1 MILEDIYLDFAA
13 FADDEQD
20 VVIESDGTFL
30 LVREGRDLTGR
41 LVDTDA
47 GVFVDLDQDR
57 IPYRQFLVR
66 NLGRLD
72 VFASRVLQRK
82 GEVPSF
88 VEGPAFVYHPAV
100 PPAPTNSALE
110 ALEEECVTGSPF
122 ATRISF
128 ITADA
133 GLGKTALL
141 QQMQAKRA
149 QQFLEGRSGFVF
161 WHLDLQGRQLLRLS
175 EALMGDLG
183 DLRMYGLWMPGL
195 IRLMKQRALVLAI
208 DGFDELS
215 AEQGSNTSLGA
226 LAGLVAQ
233 LDGQGTIVAAARRTF
248 FDTEDYM
255 RRAGVVKRSTTSPCE
270 FTEITVR
277 PWRKNDAIG
286 FLRSYATDQGSALE
300 GASIYEAICSELGG
314 AADHP
319 FLTRPFLL
327 SRAARAIVEYSIPV
341 EQFVRPGE
349 SQLDSV
355 AAIVH
360 AFVERE
366 VTEKWKDRQTGEPY
380 LTLEQHMEFLGQVAE
395 EMYQNATDRLPV
407 EVVDTIASILLDTWA
422 IDVEYRQRV
431 IEMVHMHV
439 LLVRPSDGSDGYR
452 CFDHPEFRDYFV
464 AVSLT
469 ARLREAITQAAGER
483 LARFLSIAQLSDST
497 ARYVIGMMKLSR
509 ADSSRL
515 LLALDQI
522 VSSEY
527 RPTYVQLN
535 VGTLLPF
542 ALTDP
547 AGGEQLT
554 FGAKAISSSIAWEHT
569 QLTDVTLR
577 QVTFVN
583 VSLRGADWTRVTLE
597 NCLLGDLVVDAE
609 SRFEDV
615 TVRHC
620 QIDSVRFE
628 SGEDSIREFSP
639 ARIKAVLSRIGVDFR
654 EEDEPE
660 LPLDPQAELASVRAI
675 RTLLSMFHRS
685 TVVRESQIRQRFK
698 AESTWVL
705 QVLLG
710 IAVDHGVI
718 QERVWRGSGQDR
730 IWALTARLDDV
741 LAAEGGSARQDL
753 VDFWIDLRDRG

>member
-1 MILEDIYLDFAA
+1 MILEDIYLDLSA

-20 VVIESDGTFL
+20 VVVESDGTFL

-41 LVDTDA
+41 LVEADA
-47 GVFVDLDQDR
+47 GVFVELGQER
-57 IPYRQFLVR
+57 LPYRQFLVR

-72 VFASRVLQRK
+72 VFASRILQRK
-82 GEVPSF
+82 GQVPSF
-88 VEGPAFVYHPAV
+88 VEGPAVVHRPSVA
-100 PPAPTNSALE
+100 AEPTDSALA
-110 ALEEECVTGSPF
+110 ALESQCVTGSPF
-122 ATRISF
+122 ATGICF

-133 GLGKTALL
+133 GMGKTALL
-141 QQMQAKRA
+141 QQMQARRA
-149 QQFLEGRSGFVF
+149 QQFLQGRSGFVF

-195 IRLMKQRALVLAI
+195 IRLMKHRALVLAI

-277 PWRKNDAIG
+277 PWRGPDAIG
-286 FLRSYATDQGSALE
+286 FLSSYAIDQGSNLRGE
-300 GASIYEAICSELGG
+300 SIYEAIASALGG

-341 EQFVRPGE
+341 EQFIRPGD

-360 AFVERE
+360 AFIERE
-366 VTEKWKDRQTGEPY
+366 VTEKWKNRETGEPY

-407 EVVDTIASILLDTWA
+407 EVIDTIASILLDAWA
-422 IDVEYRQRV
+422 IDVEFRQRV

-439 LLVRPSDGSDGYR
+439 LLVRPSDGSDGSR
-452 CFDHPEFRDYFV
+452 SFDHPEFRDYFV

-469 ARLREAITQAAGER
+469 ARLKEAIAQGFGDR
-483 LARFLSIAQLSDST
+483 LARFLSVAQLTDST

-509 ADSSRL
+509 TDCSRL
-515 LLALDQI
+515 LSVLSQI
-522 VSSEY
+522 VNSEH

-542 ALTDP
+542 ALTDS
-547 AGGEQLT
+547 AGGERLV
-554 FGAKAISSSIAWEHT
+554 FDAKAISSSISWEHT

-577 QVTFVN
+577 QVTCVN
-583 VSLRGADWTRVTLE
+583 VSLRGARWSRVLLE
-597 NCLLGDLVVDAE
+597 CCMLGDLVVDAE
-609 SRFEDV
+609 TRFEDV
-615 TVRHC
+615 MLRDC
-620 QIDSVRFE
+620 QIDSVRLE
-628 SGEDSIREFSP
+628 NGEDAIREFSP
-639 ARIKAVLSRIGVDFR
+639 ARIKSVLRGIGVAFN
-654 EEDEPE
+654 EDGEPE
-660 LPLDPQAELASVRAI
+660 LPLDPQDELASVRAI
-675 RTLLSMFHRS
+675 RTLLSMFRRS

-698 AESTWVL
+698 AEAPWVL
-705 QVLLG
+705 QDLLA
-710 IAVDHGVI
+710 IAAAHGVV
-718 QERVWRGSGQDR
+718 QEKVWRGGGQDR

-741 LAAEGGSARQDL
+741 LAAEGGFARQDL
-753 VDFWIDLRDRG
+753 VDFWGDVRARG